1 MIILK
6 GFLAVILVGALMV
19 STIGF
24 MFAPSI
30 NDLDVKREIKD
41 FSLETGQIYSV
52 FNHTVT
58 NINKIII
65 YLKIGTIFNVSYKII
80 TDYPVEAYNNSY
92 LYNHTFYLDSLAF
105 FKIISPYSY
114 IEGTIEVDFG
124 SLSSYGLLL

>member
-6 GFLAVILVGALMV
+6 GFLAVVLVGALMV

-65 YLKIGTIFNVSYKII
+65 YLKIGTIFNLSYNII
-80 TDYPVEAYNNSY
+80 NDYTV
-92 LYNHTFYLDSLAF
+92 
-105 FKIISPYSY
+105 
-114 IEGTIEVDFG
+114 
-124 SLSSYGLLL
+124 